1 MYISFIISLSICLVL
16 SPPPPPPPP
25 DSLFSTQKLYPKELN
40 ATVLV
45 SASNFDKRGQHLYSV
60 EMFSCRDKT
69 SPAAGATQ
77 SE

>member
-1 MYISFIISLSICLVL
+1 MLTAAYSLTSGRVL
-16 SPPPPPPPP
+16 EHHTQETV
-25 DSLFSTQKLYPKELN
+25 DIYLFSTQELYPKELN

-45 SASNFDKRGQHLYSV
+45 SASNFAERGQHFYYV